1 MPSPG
6 HITHLRAASGP
17 GVRDDGGLT
26 APGEVPIYYDPLVA
40 KLIAWGGDRPQS
52 IARLARALREYE
64 IEGIKTTIPFFRWL
78 LTNED
83 YLAARVDTT
92 WLDRVL
98 ATRAGEPFW
107 ASDEPVADL
116 ASIAAAIQAC
126 TARGAASAQ
135 PGRRAGRDWRL
146 GGGSTPRGTS
156 MRPSAFELEVDGLVR
171 KVQVAHERGRFE
183 ILLDGVAHS
192 VDAVAIE
199 PGRWSLLMADGRSHE
214 VVIVTNGHEGAA
226 TVLVDG
232 STVPIGV
239 RDPRRR
245 RDAAGGHAARWS
257 GPHRRARCQG
267 RSYASSPRRVMPVS
281 ARQSVIVVEAMKMEN
296 ELRAPRAG
304 IVGEVLVREGALV
317 DAGTL
322 LLTIG

>member
-1 MPSPG
+1 
-6 HITHLRAASGP
+6 
-17 GVRDDGGLT
+17 V
-26 APGEVPIYYDPLVA
+26 
-40 KLIAWGGDRPQS
+40 
-52 IARLARALREYE
+52 
-64 IEGIKTTIPFFRWL
+64 
-78 LTNED
+78 
-83 YLAARVDTT
+83 
-92 WLDRVL
+92 
-98 ATRAGEPFW
+98 
-107 ASDEPVADL
+107 
-116 ASIAAAIQAC
+116 
-126 TARGAASAQ
+126 
-135 PGRRAGRDWRL
+135 
-146 GGGSTPRGTS
+146 
-156 MRPSAFELEVDGLVR
+156 RPSTFELEVDGLVR

-199 PGRWSLLMADGRSHE
+199 PGRWSLLFADGRSHE

-245 RDAAGGHAARWS
+245 REAAGGHTGDGPVPILAPMPGKVVRVLVAA
-257 GPHRRARCQG
+257 GDA
-267 RSYASSPRRVMPVS
+267 VS